1 MALGRM
7 GARRESKRRYLCN
20 YDLLGLTCRILEY
33 DLGILHC
40 HMYMYMCMLHARVRV
55 HARARVRVHVYV

>member
-40 HMYMYMCMLHARVRV
+40 HMYMLHARVRV